1 MITLKVTVRAVQDT
15 YGTSRFTLFYVSFI
29 HIYNRTSHAYTFSFN
44 KHSMH
49 GSTAVSHTENCG
61 SVAALPALQDMKIQ
75 IMYIDSKIKLTRI
88 FFSAEIILQSLQ

>member
-1 MITLKVTVRAVQDT
+1 
-15 YGTSRFTLFYVSFI
+15 
-29 HIYNRTSHAYTFSFN
+29 
-44 KHSMH
+44 MH
-49 GSTAVSHTENCG
+49 GSAAVSHTENCR